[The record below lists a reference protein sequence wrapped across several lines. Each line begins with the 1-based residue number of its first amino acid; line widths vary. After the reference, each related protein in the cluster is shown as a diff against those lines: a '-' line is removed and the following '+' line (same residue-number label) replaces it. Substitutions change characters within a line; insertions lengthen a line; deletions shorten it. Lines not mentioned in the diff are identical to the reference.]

1 MGLGGVIRSVWLSG
15 AVSHTLSWFP
25 EAAITDLA
33 SKITKYLEA
42 GFEANAVWTTY
53 SSSALNYRKRKK
65 NSDKEMLLT
74 VAPAAA
80 ISDVK

>member
-42 GFEANAVWTTY
+42 GFEANAV
-53 SSSALNYRKRKK
+53 
-65 NSDKEMLLT
+65 
-74 VAPAAA
+74 
-80 ISDVK
+80 